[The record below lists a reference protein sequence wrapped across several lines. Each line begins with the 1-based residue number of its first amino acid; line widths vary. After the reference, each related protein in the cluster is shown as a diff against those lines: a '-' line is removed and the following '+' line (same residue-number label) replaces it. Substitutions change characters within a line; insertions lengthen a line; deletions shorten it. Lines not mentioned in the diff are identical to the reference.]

1 MTLDQ
6 DSTEW
11 KIISWAGDSLL
22 LLLQSK
28 IQATLQET
36 SQSNCRFCGH
46 TAKPFHMRCCQAMLS
61 LAITLLGAFDKYHL
75 AQFLSWTQTF
85 KNLPIYH
92 PSIISLYVCVCE
104 REVLLSSPSSENVY
118 YSLWHGMACV
128 LSCIQLF
135 ATKWTVDSQAPLSW
149 DFPGKNTGVLAISY
163 SSESSQPRDQTHISC
178 ISRWI
183 LYHCVTLSHR

>member
-11 KIISWAGDSLL
+11 KIIWAGDSLL

-75 AQFLSWTQTF
+75 AQFLSRTQTF

-92 PSIISLYVCVCE
+92 PSTITLYVCVCE

-118 YSLWHGMACV
+118 YSLWHGMVCV

-135 ATKWTVDSQAPLSW
+135 ATKWTVDSQAPLSMG
-149 DFPGKNTGVLAISY
+149 FPRKEYWSACHFLLQWMFPAQGSNSY
-163 SSESSQPRDQTHISC
+163 LLHWQADSLPLC
-178 ISRWI
+178 
-183 LYHCVTLSHR
+183 HRKS

>member
-61 LAITLLGAFDKYHL
+61 LAIMLLGAFDKYHL
-75 AQFLSWTQTF
+75 AQFLSWTRTF
-85 KNLPIYH
+85 KNFPIYH

-118 YSLWHGMACV
+118 YSLWHGMVCV

-135 ATKWTVDSQAPLSW
+135 ATTWTVDFQAPLSMG
-149 DFPGKNTGVLAISY
+149 FPRQEYWSACHFLLQWIFAAQGSNSSPALAGRFFTVVS
-163 SSESSQPRDQTHISC
+163 
-178 ISRWI
+178 
-183 LYHCVTLSHR
+183 L